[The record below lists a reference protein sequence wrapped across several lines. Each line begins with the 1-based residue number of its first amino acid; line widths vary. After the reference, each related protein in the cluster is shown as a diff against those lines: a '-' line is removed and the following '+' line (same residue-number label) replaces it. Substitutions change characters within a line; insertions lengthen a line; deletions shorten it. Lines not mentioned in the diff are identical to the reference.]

1 MGHNDEAKDLIDLWN
16 RCSEGQRW
24 VIFILCWLEMQK
36 KTRVFWVFV
45 VALVGG
51 SLALAISRDP
61 IAAAI
66 ALVVG
71 LAIGT
76 LFILQ

>member
-1 MGHNDEAKDLIDLWN
+1 MGHNDEAKDLFDLWE

-24 VIFILCWLEMQK
+24 FIFLLCWLEMQK

-51 SLALAISRDP
+51 PLALAISRDP

-71 LAIGT
+71 LAIGM